1 MISGGRYVRPI
12 TKDNV
17 NGQQTLKL
25 NSAAPVKIIFIALTS
40 ILNLDLNDETR
51 KPRVTKALVAQKV
64 GALAFIITGF
74 G

>member
-1 MISGGRYVRPI
+1 MVPGKRYVRPI

-51 KPRVTKALVAQKV
+51 KLRVTEAPVLSRSEH
-64 GALAFIITGF
+64 
-74 G
+74 